1 MIKSHL
7 SNQKGFTLLEI
18 LIAIT
23 ILSVGLLALAEM
35 TVYVIRSNAVGNKV
49 TDATVMAQDKLE
61 KLRNLAYSDTQLSNG
76 GDNNDVSTDI
86 HSNTALFTS
95 PDHTDTCDSSCSVTI
110 SKTPQ
115 RVWNVADDMAFNTPA
130 SGMKTVTVIVGWK
143 DPIYH
148 FVALS
153 TIIRQ

>member
-1 MIKSHL
+1 MMKRL
-7 SNQKGFTLLEI
+7 FSNEKGFTLLEI
-18 LIAIT
+18 LIAMT

-49 TDATVMAQDKLE
+49 TDATVLAQDKLE
-61 KLRNLAYSDTQLSNG
+61 ELRTLGYSDTQLSNG

-86 HSNTALFTS
+86 HSGTPSFPLFTG
-95 PDHTDTCDSSCSVTI
+95 PDHTDTCNSSCSVTI
-110 SKTPQ
+110 SQTPQ
-115 RVWNVADDMAFNTPA
+115 RVWNVADDTPA

-143 DPIYH
+143 DSINH

-153 TIIRQ
+153 TIIRE